1 MNRSWIMALSL
12 AAVAGSAGAFSG
24 VIATS
29 NGDAPTAAAQSPAS
43 VSELA
48 FVRAEPQAP
57 TTRTATYQVGGA
69 GTATLSIANG
79 SLVITRA
86 APGSGWRISST
97 SIPGSHVELQFSDG
111 ARLVTFGANL
121 IGNDVAV
128 SVTNVPAS
136 PPVTAATVEAV
147 AMPTTTDTPVAPILP
162 ATPSRT
168 TAKSVAA
175 ALPAD
180 ASDRGSDDGLGAKS
194 DHESDSNDD

>member
-1 MNRSWIMALSL
+1 MNRSWITALSL

-24 VIATS
+24 VIANS

-79 SLVITRA
+79 SLVITSA
-86 APGSGWRISST
+86 APGSGWGITST
-97 SIPGSHVELQFSDG
+97 SAPGSHVELQFSDG
-111 ARLVTFGANL
+111 AQLVTFGANL
-121 IGNDVAV
+121 VGNDVAV
-128 SVTNVPAS
+128 SVTNVLAS

-147 AMPTTTDTPVAPILP
+147 ALPTTTDTPVAPVLP
-162 ATPSRT
+162 ATPART
-168 TAKSVAA
+168 AAKSVATSQTT
-175 ALPAD
+175 D
-180 ASDRGSDDGLGAKS
+180 ASDRGSDDGFAGNS